1 MSFDELQE
9 LFLLSHDDGTV
20 DDEELL
26 LLHEEF
32 SPKKTQTYRAEII
45 TGWNSKT

>member
-32 SPKKTQTYRAEII
+32 SPKKHRLIVR
-45 TGWNSKT
+45 KL